1 MYVNEQSG
9 IVNKYKRD
17 LTEGKKVP
25 DFVVKNP
32 GGISPRDG
40 ICENS
45 IFGEG
50 GMAIQYDGVRGDMYF
65 ILDDGWDVE
74 YYLDPWKRD
83 MPKFGSHILNDD
95 RFPSTAGKTPQQKL
109 KWINQKLRDLGWKGA
124 ALLIPAQMIG
134 QPGCVE
140 FEKQIPYWKER
151 MRWSRFAGIKYW
163 KVDWGYCCNDS
174 KFRKALTTLAAK
186 EYPELIIEN
195 AFPIGIVFANDI
207 GFKDGNVIG
216 SGEFSKSTENELN
229 MLEDTLSGSNL
240 FRTYDEVGAA
250 TTLDRIAYE
259 LEKGYKNGYNFYLTC
274 ESNPRIAAGLACY
287 VGIMIRDKDPRSRD
301 AIAFLRW

>member
-1 MYVNEQSG
+1 MVYVNEQSG

-17 LTEGKKVP
+17 LTEGKKVS

-95 RFPSTAGKTPQQKL
+95 RFPSTAGKTP
-109 KWINQKLRDLGWKGA
+109 R
-124 ALLIPAQMIG
+124 
-134 QPGCVE
+134 C
-140 FEKQIPYWKER
+140 
-151 MRWSRFAGIKYW
+151 
-163 KVDWGYCCNDS
+163 
-174 KFRKALTTLAAK
+174 
-186 EYPELIIEN
+186 
-195 AFPIGIVFANDI
+195 
-207 GFKDGNVIG
+207 
-216 SGEFSKSTENELN
+216 
-229 MLEDTLSGSNL
+229 
-240 FRTYDEVGAA
+240 
-250 TTLDRIAYE
+250 
-259 LEKGYKNGYNFYLTC
+259 
-274 ESNPRIAAGLACY
+274 
-287 VGIMIRDKDPRSRD
+287 
-301 AIAFLRW
+301 